1 MKNVL
6 NSSIFK
12 CALSG
17 LLLILGWPP
26 FSLTPLLFIAFIPLF
41 FVIDKQASI
50 KKIWAYAYLTFFIW
64 TVGTMYWIGNTRID
78 LQGFIII
85 AIAWILIPFFQSLP
99 FLVFA
104 WAKNKIAQEY
114 IWYLLPLIWVSYE
127 YLHSSW
133 QLAFTWLHLG
143 FGLSP
148 MPWFIQFYEY
158 TGYLGGSLVIV
169 LLNVMFFNVI
179 KAYGSVSFKRNLSMT
194 LGVITILI
202 LTNLLLYPQPQGGE
216 RNASIKTAIV
226 QSNADPYEVLDKNSL
241 KRQVGTLQRLLLPL
255 KGKDVDLV
263 VLSEGYLRTSPLAPL
278 VLNNV
283 DEQPAIREIKK
294 ISKEINAPILVG
306 FIGFKLFDSKAI
318 APSSALPT
326 GDGRYFSA
334 YNGAMLIAHD
344 KATQVQMKNNLVPFM
359 ERIPYLEQLSFFEKF
374 KLQLNQA
381 KNSYE
386 KDDEVN
392 VFEYKQMRIG
402 TLICL
407 DALFPGYATHFVNNS
422 ANIMA
427 VIANDSWAGNTSGY
441 LQNAQ
446 YASTV
451 AASLRRDVV
460 RCATTGKSMFVSK
473 SGLKRKIT
481 SWDEEVVM
489 IDEVRLL
496 NNNTLYAFAKDW
508 LGLINTILL
517 AIFFPVAIMW
527 QKMRSR

>member
-6 NSSIFK
+6 NRSIFK

-26 FSLTPLLFIAFIPLF
+26 FSLTPLLFITFIPLLF
-41 FVIDKQASI
+41 IIDKQTSI
-50 KKIWAYAYLTFFIW
+50 KRSWAYAYLAFFIW
-64 TVGTMYWIGNTRID
+64 TVGTMYWIGNTKID
-78 LQGFIII
+78 FQGFVII
-85 AIAWILIPFFQSLP
+85 AIAWILIPLFQSLP

-104 WAKNKIAQEY
+104 WAKKKTDQVY
-114 IWYLLPLIWVSYE
+114 IWYLLPLMWVSYE

-148 MPWFIQFYEY
+148 MPWFIQFYEF

-169 LLNVMFFNVI
+169 LLNVMFFNAI
-179 KAYGSVSFKRNLSMT
+179 KAYGNMNFKRNLSIT
-194 LGVITILI
+194 LGFIAILI
-202 LTNLLLYPQPQGGE
+202 LANLLLHPQPKGGKGS
-216 RNASIKTAIV
+216 ASVKTAIV

-255 KGKDVDLV
+255 KGKGIDLV

-283 DEQPAIREIKK
+283 DEQPAIKEIKK
-294 ISKEINAPILVG
+294 ISKEINAPILLG
-306 FIGFKLFDSKAI
+306 FIGFKLFDSKDI

-334 YNGAMLIAHD
+334 YNGAMLVAHD
-344 KATQVQMKNNLVPFM
+344 KTTQIQMKNNLVPFM

-374 KLQLNQA
+374 KLRLNQA

-407 DALFPGYATHFVNNS
+407 DALFPGYSSHFVNKK
-422 ANIMA
+422 ANLMA

-446 YASTV
+446 YASVV
-451 AASLRRDVV
+451 AGSLRRDVV
-460 RCATTGKSMFVSK
+460 RCATTGKSMFVDK
-473 SGLKRKIT
+473 SGSKRNIT
-481 SWDEEVVM
+481 SWDEQVVV
-489 IDEVRLL
+489 IDNVHLL
-496 NNNTLYAFAKDW
+496 EESTFYAYAKDW
-508 LGLINTILL
+508 LGLLSAILSVVFL
-517 AIFFPVAIMW
+517 PIAFMHR
-527 QKMRSR
+527 KS

>member
-1 MKNVL
+1 
-6 NSSIFK
+6 
-12 CALSG
+12 
-17 LLLILGWPP
+17 
-26 FSLTPLLFIAFIPLF
+26 FSLTPFLFIAFIPLLF
-41 FVIDKQASI
+41 IIDRQTSI
-50 KKIWAYAYLTFFIW
+50 KRSWAHAYLAFFIW
-64 TVGTMYWIGNTRID
+64 TVGTMYWIGNTKID
-78 LQGFIII
+78 FQGFVII
-85 AIAWILIPFFQSLP
+85 AIAWILIPLFQSLP

-104 WAKNKIAQEY
+104 WAKKKVDQVY

-148 MPWFIQFYEY
+148 VPWFIQFYEY

-169 LLNVMFFNVI
+169 LLNVMIFNAI
-179 KAYGSVSFKRNLSMT
+179 KAYGSISFKRNLSMT
-194 LGVITILI
+194 TGVIAILI
-202 LTNLLLYPQPQGGE
+202 LANLLLYPQPKKGS
-216 RNASIKTAIV
+216 ASIKAAIV
-226 QSNADPYEVLDKNSL
+226 QSNADPYEVLDKHSL

-255 KGKDVDLV
+255 KGKGVDLV

-283 DEQPAIREIKK
+283 DEQPAIKEIKK

-306 FIGFKLFDSKAI
+306 FIGFKLFDSKAV
-318 APSSALPT
+318 APSSALST

-334 YNGAMLIAHD
+334 YNGAMLVAHD
-344 KATQVQMKNNLVPFM
+344 KATQMQMKNNLVPFM
-359 ERIPYLEQLSFFEKF
+359 ERIPYLDQLSFFEKF

-386 KDDEVN
+386 KDDEIN
-392 VFEYKQMRIG
+392 VFEYKHLRIG

-407 DALFPGYATHFVNNS
+407 DALFPGYSSHFINKK

-446 YASTV
+446 YASVV
-451 AASLRRDVV
+451 ASSLRRDVV
-460 RCATTGKSMFVSK
+460 RCATTGKSMFVDK
-473 SGLKRKIT
+473 SGSKRKVT
-481 SWDEEVVM
+481 SWDEEVVIM
-489 IDEVRLL
+489 DNMRLL
-496 NNNTLYAFAKDW
+496 EESTFYAYAKDW
-508 LGLINTILL
+508 LGLLS
-517 AIFFPVAIMW
+517 AVVSGIF
-527 QKMRSR
+527 